1 MVHTS
6 DLRMRLDAFS
16 PPRAGNP
23 PHSLS
28 LMGEVRFPAQPDIAR
43 PSSRAPRSCSS
54 GFTYIGLLIFIALMG
69 IALAGT
75 GVIWHTETRREKERE
90 LLFVGDQFRRAI
102 GLYYERS
109 IGAKQFPKALTDL
122 LLDRRYPNTQR
133 YLRRIYADPVGG
145 TLEWGLVTGPE
156 GRIVGVHSLSEA
168 EPLKRAGFP
177 LKYEEF
183 EGKARYSEWRFT
195 YVPAATPAN
204 QADSKQAAVKGKD

>member
-1 MVHTS
+1 VS
-6 DLRMRLDAFS
+6 
-16 PPRAGNP
+16 
-23 PHSLS
+23 
-28 LMGEVRFPAQPDIAR
+28 AR
-43 PSSRAPRSCSS
+43 PRERWCH
-54 GFTYIGLLIFIALMG
+54 GFTYIGVLIFIALMG

-109 IGAKQFPKALTDL
+109 PGAKKFPKALEDL

-133 YLRRIYADPVGG
+133 YLRRLYADPVGG
-145 TLEWGLVTGPE
+145 TAEWGLVRGPQ
-156 GRIVGVHSLSEA
+156 GGIVGVHSLSEA

-183 EGKARYSEWRFT
+183 EVAARYSEWRFM
-195 YVPAATPAN
+195 YAPAVAPAN
-204 QADSKQAAVKGKD
+204 QPGSQPAAVPRKD